1 MSGRCQKGLDLERDF
16 FVLLIDF
23 VKLKSDANKISQE
36 IGDKDS
42 ATETDNKKDLVES
55 EKEEAKKNGEDFN
68 LPPAPSMDQIL
79 GDIEEIKARYREQT
93 EGWNKHLD
101 DSRREADERLQKM
114 LAQHS
119 K

>member
-1 MSGRCQKGLDLERDF
+1 LNEEESTDK
-16 FVLLIDF
+16 
-23 VKLKSDANKISQE
+23 NKTN
-36 IGDKDS
+36 KNS
-42 ATETDNKKDLVES
+42 AETEADEAINES
-55 EKEEAKKNGEDFN
+55 TGEKFN
-68 LPPAPSMDQIL
+68 LPPPPSMDQIL